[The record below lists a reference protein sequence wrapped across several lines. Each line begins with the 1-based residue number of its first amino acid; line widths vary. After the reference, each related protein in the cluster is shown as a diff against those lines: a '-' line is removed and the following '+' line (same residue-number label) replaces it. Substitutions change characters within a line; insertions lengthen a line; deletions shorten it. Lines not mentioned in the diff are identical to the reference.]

1 MLWWFGT
8 CTAIPGL
15 GGATWGRL
23 DMTGTLLVGL
33 MPHDQ
38 RTSGP
43 EFGNA
48 VRCSVLLMLGFINVA
63 FRW

>member
-1 MLWWFGT
+1 
-8 CTAIPGL
+8 
-15 GGATWGRL
+15 
-23 DMTGTLLVGL
+23 MTGTLLVGL